1 MRDETETTIST
12 TTGAI
17 NSLEGRRIWIT
28 GHKGML
34 GSALV
39 RALDEEGAALL
50 LASRAELDLRNQA
63 ATLAWMKKHRPEIIF
78 HAGAKVGGIL
88 ANSIAPAEF
97 LLDNLMIQSNVIC
110 AAHQIGVEKLIFVAS
125 NCIYPEKSP
134 QPISEDALLT
144 RPLENNIRAY
154 AIGKIAGLELCRA
167 YNRQYGTNF
176 ITVIPPNLYGPGD
189 NYHPENSH
197 VVAGIMRRTHLA
209 KHSNSR
215 RLIVWGDGT
224 PRREILYVDDLAD
237 AMKYVMRAPTLHD
250 AYNIGYGLDLSIAE
264 IATMIAGIVGFEG
277 EIIYDTS
284 KPNGTAAK
292 LLDSRR
298 VRYLGW
304 RPRIAHADGLRQTY
318 RDFTRRTAIEC
329 QSSFQN
335 VAIG

>member
-1 MRDETETTIST
+1 MRDQRETTIST
-12 TTGAI
+12 NGAV
-17 NSLEGRRIWIT
+17 NTFLGRRIWIT

-34 GSALV
+34 GSALI
-39 RALDEEGAALL
+39 RAFDGEGASLL

-78 HAGAKVGGIL
+78 HAGAKVGGIF

-97 LLDNLMIQSNVIC
+97 LFDNLMIQSNVIS

-125 NCIYPEKSP
+125 NCIYPEQSP
-134 QPISEDALLT
+134 QPISEDAVLT
-144 RPLENNIRAY
+144 RSLESNIRAY
-154 AIGKIAGLELCRA
+154 AVGKIAGLELCRA
-167 YNRQYGTNF
+167 YNKQYGTNF

-197 VVAGIMRRTHLA
+197 VVAGIMRRTHQA
-209 KHSNSR
+209 KDTNSR
-215 RLIVWGDGT
+215 KLIVWGDGT
-224 PRREILYVDDLAD
+224 PRREILHVDDLAE
-237 AMKYVMRAPTLHD
+237 AMKYVMRAPTTHD

-264 IATMIAGIVGFEG
+264 IAAMIAAIVGFKG
-277 EIIYDTS
+277 EIVYDTS

-304 RPRIAHADGLRQTY
+304 KPRIGHAEGLTQSY
-318 RDFTRRTAIEC
+318 HDFSARTAIER
-329 QSSFQN
+329 QLSFQN
-335 VAIG
+335 TATG